1 MTVLDSAPTTRRGN
15 RFRDRLAP
23 VSTGGS
29 RRPLA
34 VLAGS
39 ILAPLGL
46 LLVFLGWLGA
56 SRTPLVQEQLP
67 YLISGGLF
75 GLALVNLGGFFYFA
89 HWQTAVLREVRVQ
102 TAELTAALRAGAAPV
117 AGNPQVL
124 LTTESGTLAH
134 RPDCP
139 VVRGRDDLRPAQPG
153 LAPCSIC
160 EPVWTVV

>member
-1 MTVLDSAPTTRRGN
+1 MT

-23 VSTGGS
+23 VSTGS
-29 RRPLA
+29 RRPPLP

-39 ILAPLGL
+39 VLAPLGL

-67 YLISGGLF
+67 YLISGGLL

-89 HWQTAVLREVRVQ
+89 HWQSEVLREVRTQ
-102 TAELTAALRAGAAPV
+102 TAELTAALRSGAQPV
-117 AGNPQVL
+117 RSGGALV
-124 LTTESGTLAH
+124 TTAAGTLAH

-139 VVRGRDDLRPAQPG
+139 VVRGRDDLSPAAAD
-153 LAPCSIC
+153 LEPCSIC
-160 EPVWTVV
+160 EPTLTGV